1 MEIVINIKNAGMVFI
16 IHYFPINVFVLSI
29 WGYVFGPY
37 SLRDSSKEQK
47 QKFAEACLSKNRK
60 DLIHVEA
67 NNVSW
72 ILSSVNIYIGFP
84 ISLLNSPLL
93 TKQLES
99 NYYCIHLCNFFLV
112 RLIMIKC

>member
-1 MEIVINIKNAGMVFI
+1 MHIIDTEIVVNIKNASVVLI

-29 WGYVFGPY
+29 WGYVFGPH

-47 QKFAEACLSKNRK
+47 QKFTEACLSKNRK

-72 ILSSVNIYIGFP
+72 ILSSVNNTGFP
-84 ISLLNSPLL
+84 ISLPNSSLL
-93 TKQLES
+93 TKQLIIIVFTCAIPPLS
-99 NYYCIHLCNFFLV
+99 G
-112 RLIMIKC
+112 